1 MTPLR
6 WVVAVV
12 ALLRIA
18 ELLYAGRNTRRLIA
32 RGGVEIA
39 PEQYPWFVGLH
50 AAWLGSL
57 LLFVPANAAP
67 NLYLLGI
74 FALAQVAR
82 IWIIATLGPFWT
94 TRVITLPGAP
104 LVRRGPYR
112 FIRHPNYAIV
122 CIEIAVLPLA
132 FGAWMIALI
141 FTAANAALIAWRV
154 SAEDAALDARR

>member
-6 WVVAVV
+6 WVVAAV
-12 ALLRIA
+12 ALLRVA
-18 ELLYAGRNTRRLIA
+18 ELLYAGRNTRRLKA

-39 PEQYPWFVGLH
+39 PEQYPWFVALH
-50 AAWLGSL
+50 AAWLASL
-57 LLFVPANAAP
+57 LLFVPANATP

-74 FALAQVAR
+74 FALAQAAR
-82 IWIIATLGPFWT
+82 VWIIATLGPFWT

-112 FIRHPNYAIV
+112 FVRHPNYAIV

-132 FGAWMIALI
+132 FGAWIVAAI

-154 SAEDAALDARR
+154 FAEDTALDARR

>member
-12 ALLRIA
+12 ALLRVA
-18 ELLYAGRNTRRLIA
+18 ELLYAGRNTRRLKA

-39 PEQYPWFVGLH
+39 PEQYPWFVALH
-50 AAWLGSL
+50 AAWLASL
-57 LLFVPANAAP
+57 LLFVPANATP

-74 FALAQVAR
+74 FALAQAAR
-82 IWIIATLGPFWT
+82 VWIIATLGPFWT

-112 FIRHPNYAIV
+112 FVRHPNYAIV

-132 FGAWMIALI
+132 FGAWIVAAI

-154 SAEDAALDARR
+154 FAEDTALDARR

>member
-6 WVVAVV
+6 WVVAAV
-12 ALLRIA
+12 ALLRVA
-18 ELLYAGRNTRRLIA
+18 ELLYAGRNTRRLKA

-39 PEQYPWFVGLH
+39 PEQYPWFVALH
-50 AAWLGSL
+50 AAWLASL
-57 LLFVPANAAP
+57 LLFVPANATP

-74 FALAQVAR
+74 FALAQAAR
-82 IWIIATLGPFWT
+82 VWIIATLGPFWT
-94 TRVITLPGAP
+94 TRLITLPGAP

-112 FIRHPNYAIV
+112 FVRHPNYAIV

-132 FGAWMIALI
+132 FGAWIVAAI

-154 SAEDAALDARR
+154 FAEDTALDARR